1 MQNTSKVNE
10 LNWYGFLTPFGG
22 YGINALRWLVNLS
35 RLGVDIRVHDAY
47 KPNVDSEEWKALTE
61 EEKTIM
67 NKPWKKFKVGVV
79 ESTPWE
85 FGLCDNEIKIA
96 NTMCESDQIGP
107 DWVDPCNL
115 MDHIVV
121 PNEFMKKVFETS
133 GVTKPVHV
141 IRHGVDSITRFK
153 YFDRPKRSTFTFGT
167 VGYLNERKGFFEL
180 VRAFASEFE
189 PNEPVELVLKTS
201 NLVYGY
207 YKNWSDPR
215 IKMIDK
221 HLDSRELYELYKSFD
236 CFVFPSRAEGYG
248 QPPREAMAT
257 GLPTILT
264 NYSGLEDVCNPD
276 FNYPID
282 PISFERGVNPIE
294 EQTGNWAKIDIQELM
309 YWMRHVYENRGE
321 AMMKGSRAA
330 AEMRNHHTWGQ
341 SAIRMAE
348 FLNTI

>member
-1 MQNTSKVNE
+1 MQNTLE

-22 YGINALRWLVNLS
+22 YGINALRWLVYLT
-35 RLGVDIRVHDAY
+35 RLGYDIRVHDAY
-47 KPNVDSEEWKALTE
+47 KPKFGTDEWKALSE
-61 EEKTIM
+61 EEQVIL
-67 NKPWKKFKVGVV
+67 NKRWVKYKIGII

-96 NTMCESDQIGP
+96 NTMCESDAIGKE
-107 DWVDPCNL
+107 WVDPSNL
-115 MDHIVV
+115 MDHILV

-133 GVTKPVHV
+133 GVTKPVRV
-141 IRHGVDSITRFK
+141 IPHGVDSGRFQ
-153 YFDRPKRSTFTFGT
+153 YFDRPKRSPFTFGT

-180 VRAFASEFE
+180 VRAFASEFGPE
-189 PNEPVELVLKTS
+189 EKVQLVLKTS
-201 NLVYGY
+201 NLIYGY
-207 YKNWSDPR
+207 YKNWTDQR

-221 HLDSRELYELYKSFD
+221 HLDTRELNELYQSFD

-248 QPPREAMAT
+248 QPPREAMST

-282 PISFERGVNPIE
+282 PISLERGVNPVE
-294 EQTGNWAKIDIQELM
+294 EQTGNWAKVDIQELM
-309 YWMRHVYENRGE
+309 YWMRHVYENREE

-330 AEMRNHHTWGQ
+330 SEMRNHHSWNK
-341 SAIRMAE
+341 SAIKMSE
-348 FLNTI
+348 FLNSL